1 MRIIDGKQIAQEI
14 IKKLKNQKKPD
25 KILAAILVGNNPQS
39 ESFLKQKEK
48 IAKELG
54 IDFRIYK
61 FPQEIK
67 NDDLRKEVLK
77 IALLKRV
84 GGVIVQLPLPEHL
97 NRHY

>member
-67 NDDLRKEVLK
+67 ES
-77 IALLKRV
+77 AA
-84 GGVIVQLPLPEHL
+84 
-97 NRHY
+97 